1 MSYEPEKIYHAL
13 MESGNDYADKRA
25 AFCVLDDLTKSVL
38 ADAYTEFKE
47 GSAAE
52 KKEKAL
58 ASDTY
63 LAHLQS
69 LSVARRA
76 FLLAQV
82 RYKSTEALADA
93 QRTKQS
99 TMRAEMKHISGQ
111 V

>member
-1 MSYEPEKIYHAL
+1 MYEPEKIYHAL
-13 MESGNDYADKRA
+13 MEAGNDYADKRA
-25 AFCVLDDLTKSVL
+25 AYCVLDDMTKSVL

-63 LAHLQS
+63 LNHLQS
-69 LSVARRA
+69 LNVARRA

-82 RYKSTEALADA
+82 KYDSTKALADA
-93 QRTKQS
+93 KRTQQS

-111 V
+111 T